1 MSLIITATDF
11 SKVATN
17 AVNYACELAKET
29 KSDIIV
35 FHSYYL
41 PIYFSDLAIPQM
53 SYNLVEDLAKDN
65 MKELITQ
72 LSNKYPE
79 IKIKGEILYGDII
92 ESLEELL
99 QKENT
104 PWLIVLGNHNAEE
117 NIDWL
122 DSTLIQAFRN
132 LKNPVIAI
140 PSEVKYKTV
149 NKLCFAFDN
158 KHEGNDTAFAQINE
172 ISKKLNAELHVI
184 FSETDVLNRDN
195 QPDFDPKIKSIL
207 EISKP
212 HYHIFFDGNIE
223 NTLSDF
229 LKKEEMDWVI
239 IMPRKHSFLESL
251 FHKSHTKSIS
261 KIIHIPILAVHEDV

>member
-11 SKVATN
+11 SKVANN
-17 AVNYACELAKET
+17 AVHYACELAKIN

-41 PIYFSDLAIPQM
+41 PIYFNDLTIPPM
-53 SYNLVEDLAKDN
+53 PYNIVEDMAKEN
-65 MKELITQ
+65 MNKLITK
-72 LSNKYPE
+72 LTNEYPE
-79 IKIKGEILYGDII
+79 LKIKVEILYGDII
-92 ESLEELL
+92 ESLNELL

-104 PWLIVLGNHNAEE
+104 PWIIVLGNHNAEE

-132 LKNPVIAI
+132 LKNPVLAI
-140 PSEVKYKTV
+140 PSEAKYKKV

-172 ISKKLNAELHVI
+172 IAKKLNAELHIV

-195 QPDFDPKIKSIL
+195 QPDFDPKIKLIL
-207 EISKP
+207 EQSNP
-212 HYHIFFDGNIE
+212 HFHIFYDGNIE
-223 NTLSDF
+223 DTLLDF
-229 LKKEEMDWVI
+229 LKNKEIDWVV

-251 FHKSHTKSIS
+251 FHKSHTKSLS
-261 KIIHIPILAVHEDV
+261 KIIHIPILAVHEDI